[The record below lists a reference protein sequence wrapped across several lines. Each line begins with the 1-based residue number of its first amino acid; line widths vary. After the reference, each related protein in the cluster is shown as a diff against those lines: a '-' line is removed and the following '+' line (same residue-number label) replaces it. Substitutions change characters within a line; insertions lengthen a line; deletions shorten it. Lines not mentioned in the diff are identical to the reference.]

1 MPASPKPVSKS
12 AQLCWGQHFLLLRY
26 HQLPAESRHE
36 AHITTDYPV
45 PDGCT
50 MEHVRQALSH
60 VVRRHEGL
68 RTVYDLDAR
77 PWPLQRVERPAPLP
91 VSEAT
96 TEQDGTPPPAAVLGQ
111 LARAPFDLAREWP
124 IRACAVTTGG
134 RVRSL
139 YLTLNHVSFD
149 DVSLD
154 VLRRDLAAV
163 LAACVERRPVALAP
177 VPHQPVDL
185 ARFEERR
192 PPGAVDAALEYWRG
206 EVRKLPADV
215 FAARR
220 GPSAPGAAYSAS
232 LTVPSLLATSR
243 GIAARERCWPAA
255 AYLAAYAV
263 TMAAYT
269 GERMVAHRLYTSQR
283 VASGFASVLTCL
295 SYPTLASLDLTDDP
309 AFSTVLRRAAARIEQ
324 AMAHA
329 HVPYDQVAEFV
340 AQEGTRRRRPVRV
353 ATEVNFLNYAP
364 RSCGTRRERFT
375 WKPDPADWARA
386 GSDLYFRI
394 YEWSDGVTLALQARA
409 EVMDRDA
416 VELFL
421 RGYARMLEAHRDPG
435 TDLTVGQGAE
445 LVGFPPRPAGGA
457 GPERTVAALLAHDA
471 VCAARL
477 DTCAAGLVAQVETTR
492 PVTPA
497 ELRTH
502 LFGAMYEVAGAQ
514 CPDWFRIV
522 DVQGRR
528 PVVEGDGSQTGATPP
543 ATEAEGVLLKVTAE
557 ANGLARVDPADSYVA
572 AGGRV
577 LRLPTVLAALD
588 DLGWDGVSVNRL
600 SSARPLRT
608 LAEHMTRSSPAG
620 LRGPATDG

>member
-1 MPASPKPVSKS
+1 MPASKS
-12 AQLCWGQHFLLLRY
+12 ARLCWGQQFLLLRY

-45 PDGCT
+45 PEGCT
-50 MEHVRQALSH
+50 LEQVGQALSH

-77 PWPLQRVERPAPLP
+77 PWPLQRVEPPARLP

-96 TEQDGTPPPAAVLGQ
+96 TEDDGTPPPAEVLGR
-111 LARAPFDLAREWP
+111 LTRAPFEVGREWP

-139 YLTLNHVSFD
+139 HLVLNHVSFD
-149 DVSLD
+149 DVGLE

-177 VPHQPVDL
+177 VPQQPIDL
-185 ARFEERR
+185 ARFEAER
-192 PPGAVDAALEYWRG
+192 PPGAVDAALEHWRG
-206 EVRKLPADV
+206 EVRRLPADV

-243 GIAARERCWPAA
+243 GIVARGRCWPAA
-255 AYLAAYAV
+255 VYLAAYAV
-263 TMAAYT
+263 TVAAYT
-269 GERMVAHRLYTSQR
+269 GERTVPHRLYTSQR
-283 VASGFASVLTCL
+283 AASGFAFVLTCL

-324 AMAHA
+324 AMTHA
-329 HVPYDQVAEFV
+329 HVPYDRVAEFV
-340 AQEGTRRRRPVRV
+340 AREGTRRGRPVRV

-386 GSDLYFRI
+386 GSDVYFRI

-416 VELFL
+416 VERFL
-421 RGYARMLEAHRDPG
+421 RGYARVLEAHRDPG
-435 TDLTVGQGAE
+435 PGLTVSQAVD
-445 LVGFPPRPAGGA
+445 LIGFPPVPARTLD
-457 GPERTVAALLAHDA
+457 PEPTAAALCAHDA
-471 VCAARL
+471 VCSARL
-477 DTCAAGLVAQVETTR
+477 ETSAAGLVARVETTR

-502 LFGAMYEVAGAQ
+502 LLGAMYDVAGAQ
-514 CPDWFRIV
+514 CPDWFRIS
-522 DVQGRR
+522 DPQGRR
-528 PVVEGDGSQTGATPP
+528 PVVEGDGSPAGCPPP
-543 ATEAEGVLLKVTAE
+543 ATEAEKVLLAVTAE
-557 ANGLARVDPADSYVA
+557 ANGLGQVDPADSYVA

-577 LRLPTVLAALD
+577 LRLPRVLSDLRE
-588 DLGWDGVSVNRL
+588 LGWDGVSVNQL

-608 LAEHMTRSSPAG
+608 LAERMTRSPQIGNA
-620 LRGPATDG
+620 R